1 MSGEK
6 ALLGT
11 EARISETAY
20 TVSAQADMTPFLG
33 WLPGT
38 MTNKSRS

>member
-1 MSGEK
+1 MSGDE

-20 TVSAQADMTPFLG
+20 TVSAQAGMA
-33 WLPGT
+33 PGDQD
-38 MTNKSRS
+38 